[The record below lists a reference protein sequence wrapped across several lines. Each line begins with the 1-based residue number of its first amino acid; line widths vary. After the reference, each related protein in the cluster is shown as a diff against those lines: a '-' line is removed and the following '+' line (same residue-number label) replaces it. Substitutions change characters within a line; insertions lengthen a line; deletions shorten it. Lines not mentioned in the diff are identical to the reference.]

1 MFQSWTSR
9 VSGKVFLI
17 TGASSGLGEAL
28 TRQVAHLGGKCALLA
43 RRLDRLE
50 SLAAELSAKHQVPHE
65 HFLVCKVDVCDQVG
79 MREAFGR
86 VVSHFGGVDYVIAN
100 AGFGVGGYFSDLTT
114 EDFKRQWDT
123 NVWGAIHT
131 VYSALEPLKKS
142 QGVLALIGS
151 VMGYLTVPTAIPYS
165 MSKYALRSLAEGLS
179 VEWSPFGI
187 GVTLV
192 SPGFLETEIRKVDN
206 RGQFE
211 ASRKDP
217 IPKFLMEDSQTA
229 ATRVLRAMVKR
240 RREVVFPLHA
250 KLGLLF
256 AGSLRGLLYLS
267 LRLLQNRTAK

>member
-1 MFQSWTSR
+1 MFQPWASR

-28 TRQVAHLGGKCALLA
+28 ARQIAHLGGKCALLA

-50 SLAAELSAKHQVPHE
+50 ALATELSSKYRVPLD
-65 HFLVCKVDVCDQVG
+65 HFLVCKVDVGDEAG
-79 MREAFGR
+79 MKDVFSR

-100 AGFGVGGYFSDLTT
+100 AGFGVGGLLSDLTT
-114 EDFKRQWDT
+114 EDLKRQWDT
-123 NVWGAIHT
+123 NVWGVVHT
-131 VYSALEPLKKS
+131 AYAALEPLKKS
-142 QGVLALIGS
+142 QGVLALVGS
-151 VMGYLTVPTAIPYS
+151 VMGYLTTPTAIPYS
-165 MSKYALRSLAEGLS
+165 MSKYAVRSLAEGLY

-206 RGQFE
+206 QGKFE

-217 IPKFLMEDSQTA
+217 VPKILMEDSEKA
-229 ATRVLRAMVKR
+229 AIRVLRAIVKR

-250 KLGLLF
+250 KFGLLF
-256 AGSLRGLLYLS
+256 AGALRGLLYLS
-267 LRLLQNRTAK
+267 LRLLQNRTAQ